1 MERDNF
7 SSRIG
12 FLLVSA
18 GCAIGLGNVWRFPF
32 ITGLYG
38 GGAFVLLYLV
48 FLLMM
53 GLPILIAELAVGRG
67 SQKSIAKS
75 FDTLEPKGSYWH
87 LHKYT
92 GMAGNML
99 LMMFYTTVS
108 GWMLY
113 YLYKMAA
120 GTFHSVSVDIPAVFG
135 NLLNAPVTMTV
146 NLILVIAIGGAV
158 CYMGVN
164 KGVER
169 ITKYMMSALLLLMVA
184 LAINSLLLPGS
195 MEGLKYYL
203 VPDFARLVEN
213 GLDEAIFAAMGQAFF
228 TLSIGI
234 GSIAIFGSYIDKS
247 KRLTGEAVWI
257 VSLDTFVA
265 VMAGLIIFPAC
276 FSFGVNPNS
285 GPGLLFVTLPHV
297 FAEMPA
303 GSLWGTLF
311 FLFMTFAAMST
322 VIAVF
327 ENLIAAFSE
336 HFDMERKKVILRGL
350 PILFILSMPCVLGFN
365 ILSDFHPLGG
375 ETIVLDLEDFIISNN
390 LLPLGSLIY
399 LLFCVSRYGWGFEKF
414 TQEVD
419 TGNGLKFPKCLKF
432 YLTYILP
439 LILLIV
445 FVRGY
450 YAMFFK

>member
-12 FLLVSA
+12 FILVSA

-32 ITGLYG
+32 ITGEYG
-38 GGAFVLLYLV
+38 GGAFVLLYLL
-48 FLLMM
+48 FLLLM
-53 GLPILIAELAVGRG
+53 GLPILVAELAVGRG
-67 SQKSIAKS
+67 SQKSVAKS

-87 LHKYT
+87 LHKYA
-92 GMAGNML
+92 GMAGNTL
-99 LMMFYTTVS
+99 LMMFYTTIS

-113 YLYKMAA
+113 YLYKMAT
-120 GTFHSVSVDIPAVFG
+120 GTFHSTKMDIPGVFG
-135 NLLNAPVTMTV
+135 NLLNDPITMTI
-146 NLILVIAIGGAV
+146 NLILVILIGGAV

-169 ITKYMMSALLLLMVA
+169 ITKYMMSALLLLMIV
-184 LAINSLLLPGS
+184 LAINSVMLPNS
-195 MEGLKYYL
+195 IEGLKYYL
-203 VPDFARLVEN
+203 VPDFDRLIAK

-257 VSLDTFVA
+257 IILDTFVA
-265 VMAGLIIFPAC
+265 LMAGLIIFPAC
-276 FSFGVNPNS
+276 FSFGVNPDS
-285 GPGLLFVTLPHV
+285 GPGLLFVTLPYV
-297 FAEMPA
+297 FASMPA

-311 FLFMTFAAMST
+311 FLFMSFAALST

-327 ENLIAAFSE
+327 ENLTAAFSE
-336 HFDMERKKVILRGL
+336 HFGADRKKVIVTGL
-350 PILFILSMPCVLGFN
+350 PILFLLSMPCVLGFN
-365 ILSDFHPLGG
+365 
-375 ETIVLDLEDFIISNN
+375 VLPELHTLDVEDFVVSYN
-390 LLPLGSLIY
+390 LLPLGSLVY
-399 LLFCVSRYGWGFEKF
+399 LLFCVTNYGWGFDNFVK
-414 TQEVD
+414 EVD
-419 TGNGLKFPKCLKF
+419 TGSGLKFPRSLKF

-439 LILLIV
+439 LILLTV
-445 FVRGY
+445 FFRGY

>member
-12 FLLVSA
+12 FILVSA

-32 ITGLYG
+32 ITGEYG
-38 GGAFVLLYLV
+38 GGAFVLLYLL
-48 FLLMM
+48 FLLLM
-53 GLPILIAELAVGRG
+53 GLPILVAELAVGRG
-67 SQKSIAKS
+67 SQKSVARS
-75 FDTLEPKGSYWH
+75 FDTLEPKGSRWH

-92 GMAGNML
+92 GMAGNTL
-99 LMMFYTTVS
+99 LMMFYTTIS

-113 YLYKMAA
+113 YLYKMAT
-120 GTFHSVSVDIPAVFG
+120 GTFHSTKMDIPGVFG
-135 NLLNAPVTMTV
+135 NLLNDPITMTI
-146 NLILVIAIGGAV
+146 NLILVILIGGVV

-169 ITKYMMSALLLLMVA
+169 ITKYMMSALLVLMIV
-184 LAINSLLLPGS
+184 LAINSVMLPNS
-195 MEGLKYYL
+195 IEGLKYYL
-203 VPDFARLVEN
+203 VPDFGRLMAK

-257 VSLDTFVA
+257 IILDTFVA
-265 VMAGLIIFPAC
+265 LMAGLIIFPAC
-276 FSFGVNPNS
+276 FSFGVNPDS
-285 GPGLLFVTLPHV
+285 GPGLLFVTLPYV
-297 FAEMPA
+297 FASMPA

-311 FLFMTFAAMST
+311 FLFMSFAALST

-327 ENLIAAFSE
+327 ENLTAAFSE
-336 HFDMERKKVILRGL
+336 HFGADRKKVIVTGL
-350 PILFILSMPCVLGFN
+350 PILFLLSMPCVLGFN
-365 ILSDFHPLGG
+365 LLPELH
-375 ETIVLDLEDFIISNN
+375 TLDVEDFIVSYN
-390 LLPLGSLIY
+390 LLPLGSLVY
-399 LLFCVSRYGWGFEKF
+399 LLFCVTNYGWGFDNFVK
-414 TQEVD
+414 EVD
-419 TGNGLKFPKCLKF
+419 TGSGLKFPRSLKF

-439 LILLIV
+439 LILLTV
-445 FVRGY
+445 FFRGY